1 MFAQFN
7 LYKKAMLAVI
17 AVGLVFGLYFYIS
30 GLRSDITELKMT
42 IKDINIELANEK
54 LQSTRYKSALDSQN
68 EHIKQLSANDTL
80 LRAKL
85 IKWKN
90 KPAIV
95 KYETIYKIKEVKSD
109 GCKEIKNRLD
119 FVKQLDFSKLH

>member
-1 MFAQFN
+1 MFAQFT
-7 LYKKAMLAVI
+7 LYKNTILAVI
-17 AVGLVFGLYFYIS
+17 AIGILLSLYFYIS
-30 GLRSDITELKMT
+30 SLKSDITELKMT

-68 EHIKQLSANDTL
+68 EHIDQLKANDTL

-85 IKWKN
+85 VKWKN

-95 KYETIYKIKEVKSD
+95 RYETIYKTKEVKSD
-109 GCKEIKNRLD
+109 DCKEIKNRLD
-119 FVKQLDFSKLH
+119 FVKQLDFSELH

>member
-1 MFAQFN
+1 MFAQFT
-7 LYKKAMLAVI
+7 LYKNTILAVI
-17 AVGLVFGLYFYIS
+17 AVGLVLGLYFYIS
-30 GLRSDITELKMT
+30 SLKSDITELRMT
-42 IKDINIELANEK
+42 IKDMNVELANEK

-85 IKWKN
+85 VKWKN
-90 KPAIV
+90 KPATV
-95 KYETIYKIKEVKSD
+95 KYGTIYKTKEVKSD
-109 GCKEIKNRLD
+109 DCKEIKNRLD

>member
-1 MFAQFN
+1 MFAQFT
-7 LYKKAMLAVI
+7 LYKNAMLAVI

-30 GLRSDITELKMT
+30 SLKSDITELRMT
-42 IKDINIELANEK
+42 IKDMNVELANEK

-85 IKWKN
+85 VKWKN

-95 KYETIYKIKEVKSD
+95 KYETIYKTKEVKSD
-109 GCKEIKNRLD
+109 DCKEIKNRLD
-119 FVKQLDFSKLH
+119 FVKQLDFSEL